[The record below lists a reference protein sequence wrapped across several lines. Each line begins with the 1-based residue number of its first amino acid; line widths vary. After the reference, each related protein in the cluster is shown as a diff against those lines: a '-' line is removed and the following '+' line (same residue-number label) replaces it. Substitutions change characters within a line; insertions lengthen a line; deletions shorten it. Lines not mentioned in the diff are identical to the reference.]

1 MRAKEFI
8 PEGAKSHGKYTSMSA
23 DVEAALPATEVL
35 TDLPNTDPYLQY
47 RMGLALAAARA
58 HAAGDISFEETSA
71 WGENMVV
78 TSYSKEDLET
88 LQLALKLMPGLN
100 AKHLISTVKSE
111 EGKRVNT
118 QSPVSPRGPITR
130 QTK

>member
-1 MRAKEFI
+1 MKIHEI
-8 PEGAKSHGKYTSMSA
+8 LSEGNTGSLSA
-23 DVEAALPATEVL
+23 DVADALPATEVL

-71 WGENMVV
+71 FGENMAV
-78 TSYSKEDLET
+78 TAYSNEDLET
-88 LQLALKLMPGLN
+88 LELARKLMPGLN
-100 AKHLISTVKSE
+100 ASRLISTVKSE
-111 EGKRVNT
+111 EAKDVGK
-118 QSPVSPRGPITR
+118 QSPMQPRGPITR